1 MRLSGLDFLFWAA
14 GLAANAALL
23 FVLVYRN
30 RARTFPIFT
39 ALIALNVIRTIVLY
53 LVQRLA
59 SHGTYFTSYWSLTA
73 LDTVLQFGIVYEIA
87 AIVFRPA
94 GTWARDVRLRFVAL
108 LFPCIGI
115 ALALSWL
122 DSPPSRTWVQAAVAR
137 GNLCAESLMSEL
149 FVLMLAL
156 SISAGLPWKTHVARI
171 AQGLGTYSL
180 VSLALQTGQ
189 SYFGVDRQFP
199 MYVSLSHI
207 RMIAYL
213 GCVSYWIATLW
224 VQVEQALP
232 MSDELRKSLF
242 ALQARVAYDL
252 KILHTPRNDK

>member
-1 MRLSGLDFLFWAA
+1 MRLTGLDFFFWAA
-14 GLAANAALL
+14 GLAANATLL
-23 FVLVYRN
+23 FVLLYRN
-30 RARTFPIFT
+30 RARRVPIFT

-59 SHGTYFTSYWSLTA
+59 SHEAYFKTYWWLTA
-73 LDTVLQFGIVYEIA
+73 LDTLLQFGIVYEIA
-87 AIVFRPA
+87 TLVFRPA
-94 GTWARDVRLRFVAL
+94 GTWARGVRLRFVAL
-108 LFPCIGI
+108 LAPCIGI

-122 DSPPSRTWVQAAVAR
+122 DSPPSRSWIQAAVAR

-156 SISAGLPWKTHVARI
+156 SISAGLPWKTHAARI

-180 VSLALQTGQ
+180 ISLALQTGQ

-199 MYVSLSHI
+199 MYISLSHI

-213 GCVSYWIATLW
+213 GCVTYWIAALW
-224 VQVEQALP
+224 VQVKQALP
-232 MSDELRKSLF
+232 MPEELRRSLF

-252 KILHTPRNDK
+252 KILRTPGNDK